1 MSSLPS
7 LERKRTGGMSSRE
20 RMEREEEEARKRKQQ
35 QQQQLQLP
43 AIQQETK
50 AKEEE
55 LPLDEITIELP
66 DGKTAE
72 INKQT
77 KMMVLDA
84 WYACEKGQL
93 DYAVLAKWFIDS
105 GRSNEWFRSVI
116 EHRHRDY
123 YYQMDDGTQ
132 VFPLADRRSPGQ
144 ISPFE
149 RLSKA
154 IAREGR
160 KRFDQL
166 AFNPSRPP
174 PQLRAKQSDRSIEDE
189 KQRQTDEFN
198 RRLAQARA
206 ALQRDA
212 EKYPVPLVQPFD
224 AEEQKKL
231 LKEQT
236 DEYNKRLKRAIAAR
250 KKDIENHPILA
261 ARSRL
266 IEKRSKGQIDIQNLP
281 SKFGTSGQVDNEE
294 EEEEEVNYGIKIDS
308 LSDHYGAEEEETY

>member
-35 QQQQLQLP
+35 QQQLP
-43 AIQQETK
+43 AIN
-50 AKEEE
+50 AKEEEESE

-66 DGKTAE
+66 DGKTDE

-123 YYQMDDGTQ
+123 YYQLDDGTQ
-132 VFPLADRRSPGQ
+132 VFPLGDRRSPGQ

-189 KQRQTDEFN
+189 KQRQTAEFD
-198 RRLAQARA
+198 RRFAQAIA
-206 ALQRDA
+206 ALKKDA
-212 EKYPVPLVQPFD
+212 EKYPVPPVKPFD
-224 AEEQKKL
+224 DEEQKKL

-236 DEYNKRLKRAIAAR
+236 DAYNRRLKQAVAAR
-250 KKDIENHPILA
+250 KKDIESHPILA

-294 EEEEEVNYGIKIDS
+294 EEAASDYGIKIDS
-308 LSDHYGAEEEETY
+308 LSLDNNGEEAEEETY

>member
-55 LPLDEITIELP
+55 ELPLDEITIELP
-66 DGKTAE
+66 NGKTAE
-72 INKQT
+72 IDKQT

-105 GRSNEWFRSVI
+105 GRSNEWFRAVI

-132 VFPLADRRSPGQ
+132 IFPLGDRRSPGQ

-149 RLSKA
+149 RLSRA

-166 AFNPSRPP
+166 AFTPSRPP
-174 PQLRAKQSDRSIEDE
+174 TQLRAKQSYRSIEDE
-189 KQRQTDEFN
+189 KQ
-198 RRLAQARA
+198 
-206 ALQRDA
+206 
-212 EKYPVPLVQPFD
+212 K
-224 AEEQKKL
+224 KKL
-231 LKEQT
+231 PKEQT
-236 DEYNKRLKRAIAAR
+236 AEYSKLFKQAVAAR
-250 KKDIENHPILA
+250 KKDIESHPILA

-281 SKFGTSGQVDNEE
+281 SKFGTSGQADNEE
-294 EEEEEVNYGIKIDS
+294 EASDYGIKIDS

>member
-189 KQRQTDEFN
+189 KQ
-198 RRLAQARA
+198 
-206 ALQRDA
+206 
-212 EKYPVPLVQPFD
+212 K
-224 AEEQKKL
+224 KKL
-231 LKEQT
+231 PKEQT
-236 DEYNKRLKRAIAAR
+236 AEYSKLFKQAIAAR
-250 KKDIENHPILA
+250 RQDIENHPILA